1 MRATTKALLVLLL
14 VLTASGA
21 GAQSGG
27 KWEIVH
33 GTVQSV
39 QGSQMTFKA
48 DDGRVLNVDMSQ
60 VSQSVKQ
67 AMQPNLGAKLAGFP
81 GDQPNKFTAR
91 FIEQDNPGRA
101 STAPAAT
108 VADKIVPLIPQF
120 IGAKEFQDLQAAL
133 PSNPAAA
140 QLFVTQLYQGILK
153 RAPTAK
159 ERADWASFLLQT
171 KDPRS
176 VTEFFVKSQEYAQ
189 RTKTEQQAIRDLYEG
204 LYGRAPSSDE
214 LRTWEQRLAQTQK

>member
-1 MRATTKALLVLLL
+1 M
-14 VLTASGA
+14 LTASWA
-21 GAQSGG
+21 GAQSAG

-60 VSQSVKQ
+60 VSQPVKQ

-81 GDQPNKFTAR
+81 GDQPNKFMAR
-91 FIEQDNPGRA
+91 FIEQDNPGRTS
-101 STAPAAT
+101 STPAAT
-108 VADKIVPLIPQF
+108 TMTDKIAQLIPQF
-120 IGAKEFQDLQAAL
+120 VGDKEFLDLQAAL
-133 PSNPAAA
+133 PSNSAAA
-140 QLFVTQLYQGILK
+140 QLFVTQLYQGLLK

-159 ERADWASFLLQT
+159 ERSDWAGFLMQT

-176 VTEFFVKSQEYAQ
+176 LAEFFIKSQEYTQ

-204 LYGRAPSSDE
+204 LYGRAPSTDE
-214 LRTWEQRLAQTQK
+214 VRTWQQRLAQK

>member
-1 MRATTKALLVLLL
+1 MKTILKSLLALLL
-14 VLTASGA
+14 VAAAASA
-21 GAQSGG
+21 GAQPAG

-39 QGSQMTFKA
+39 QGTQMTFKA
-48 DDGRVLNVDMSQ
+48 DDGRVLNVDMTQ
-60 VSQSVKQ
+60 VSQPVQ
-67 AMQPNLGAKLAGFP
+67 RAMQPNVGVKLAGFP
-81 GDQPNKFTAR
+81 GDPPNKFTAR
-91 FIEQDNPGRA
+91 FIEQDNPPRTSGV
-101 STAPAAT
+101 PAAATT
-108 VADKIVPLIPQF
+108 VADKIAPLIPQF

-159 ERADWASFLLQT
+159 ERSDWVSFLMQT

-176 VTEFFVKSQEYAQ
+176 LTEFFVKSQEYTQ

-214 LRTWEQRLAQTQK
+214 LRTWEQRLAQK